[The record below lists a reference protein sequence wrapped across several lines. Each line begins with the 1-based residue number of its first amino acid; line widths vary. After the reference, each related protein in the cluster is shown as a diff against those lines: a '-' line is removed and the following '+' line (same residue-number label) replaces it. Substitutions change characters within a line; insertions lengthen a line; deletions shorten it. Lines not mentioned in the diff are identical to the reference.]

1 MNRKFEDMKFVKNDV
16 AVCGECGCGEVKEE
30 FYTGVMICEE
40 CQIIEGAI
48 NYVPYDEYYD

>member
-30 FYTGVMICEE
+30 SPSGVMICEE
-40 CQIIEGAI
+40 CLIIEGDI
-48 NYVPYDEYYD
+48 NYVPYDEYYS